1 MERHPRPIAPNAKTR
16 QSHSVPEAASD
27 SSALGVRLDVLQRMA
42 GEFMAPLMTIP
53 IDNIDS
59 ELRESIRRIVEH
71 LDLDR
76 GFLAQYSATEKLMV
90 CTHFHQNPGSEPA
103 ADFRE
108 ILFPPWIERKILNR
122 EHVTF
127 SDVADLPDEA
137 REARAYFEQIGT
149 RSHVSFPLVT
159 DDEVVGCLSF
169 EGTRS
174 VLDWPESLTGKMQP
188 IVDVFALAIGRKR
201 KKLELVDRIR
211 FETLFSDISA
221 RLINV
226 DPAEVDNE
234 INQALAKIGQHMRTE
249 RCGLV
254 VQRPGRKGVTVTH
267 AWYGEGI
274 EPVPPDADLALLFPW
289 SYEKLF
295 VNCECVKISR
305 LAEYPPEAD
314 KDRET
319 HEAMGVRSSLSI
331 PLPSRKSIR
340 HVIAF
345 NTMSIERTWPDEY
358 IPRLR
363 LIGEAFVNA
372 LTRTQ
377 VAQELKRSYEEIR
390 ELKDKLQVEADY
402 LRAEIKFC
410 KHQEK
415 IIGQSEALAKVLRQ
429 VEQVAPTDTTVLIC
443 GETGTGKELI
453 AQAIHDMSLHRD
465 KLMVKVNCAS
475 LPASLV
481 ESELFGREKGAYTGA
496 LTRQIGRFELA
507 DGSTIFLDEIA
518 ELPLELQVKLLRV
531 LQESTF
537 ERLGSPRTIQVRVRV
552 VAATNRNIREEV
564 EKGNFRSDLYYRLNV
579 FPITVP
585 PLRERVEDIPL
596 LVWAFV
602 NEFCEKMGKQVHKI
616 PKRDM
621 EALQQY
627 SWPGNIRE
635 LRNIIEHAVIVS
647 TNGTLQVRLPKD
659 AGRDGS
665 WSRTLEEV
673 ESQHILNVLR
683 HTGGRIKGEA
693 GAARILGMVPSTLHS
708 RMKKLGITL
717 RNEKVDISS

>member
-1 MERHPRPIAPNAKTR
+1 VEQCPRPIPPEANAR
-16 QSHSVPEAASD
+16 QSVSAEEAARGSTQL
-27 SSALGVRLDVLQRMA
+27 SLRLDVLGRMI
-42 GEFMAPLMTIP
+42 GKLMAPYITIS
-53 IDNIDS
+53 IDQIDS
-59 ELRESIRRIVEH
+59 ELRGSLRRIVQL

-76 GFLAQYSATEKLMV
+76 GFIAQYSATGKMMV
-90 CTHFHQNPGSEPA
+90 CTHYYQTSSSRPA
-103 ADFRE
+103 IDSRE
-108 ILFPPWIERKILNR
+108 ISIPPCVQQKIFNR

-127 SDVADLPDEA
+127 SDVADLPVEA
-137 REARAYFEQIGT
+137 KQAMAYFGHVGT
-149 RSHVSFPLVT
+149 QSHISFPLAM
-159 DDEVVGCLSF
+159 DDEVFGCLSL
-169 EGTRS
+169 ECTRS
-174 VLDWPESLTGKMQP
+174 AVAWPESMARRMKPM
-188 IVDVFALAIGRKR
+188 VDVFALAIGRKR
-201 KKLELVDRIR
+201 KKLELLERIR

-226 DPAEVDNE
+226 DPAEVDHE
-234 INQALAKIGQHMRTE
+234 INQALAMIGKLFGSD
-249 RCGLV
+249 RCGLIEHNPEHRSV
-254 VQRPGRKGVTVTH
+254 MVTH
-267 AWYGEGI
+267 AWYDEGR
-274 EPVPPDADLALLFPW
+274 EPVSSETDLATLFPW
-289 SYEKLF
+289 AYERLF
-295 VNCECVKISR
+295 FHGECVKFAS
-305 LAEYPPEAD
+305 LAELPREAD

-319 HEAMGVRSSLSI
+319 FTAMGVHSSLSI
-331 PLPSRKSIR
+331 PLPSGKNIR
-340 HVIAF
+340 HVIVF
-345 NTMSIERTWPDEY
+345 NNMSFEQSWPEDY
-358 IPRLR
+358 SPRLR
-363 LIGEAFVNA
+363 LIGEAFINA
-372 LTRTQ
+372 LARKH
-377 VAQELKRSYEEIR
+377 AEQELKRSYEEIR
-390 ELKDKLQVEADY
+390 DLKDKLQVEADF
-402 LRAEIKFC
+402 LRSELRSN
-410 KHQEK
+410 QNREK
-415 IIGQSEALAKVLRQ
+415 IIGQSEALAKVLTQ

-453 AQAIHDMSLHRD
+453 AQAIHGMSLYRD

-475 LPASLV
+475 LPATLV

-531 LQESTF
+531 LQENTF
-537 ERLGSPRTIQVRVRV
+537 ERLGSPKTIQVRVRV
-552 VAATNRNIREEV
+552 IAATNRNIREEV

-585 PLRERVEDIPL
+585 PLRERIEDIPL

-616 PKRDM
+616 AKRDM
-621 EALQQY
+621 ESLQQY

-659 AGRDGS
+659 VGRDGS

-693 GAARILGMVPSTLHS
+693 GAARILDIVPSTLHS
-708 RMKKLGITL
+708 RMKKLGISL
-717 RNEKVDISS
+717 RKKKGDISS